1 MSVWD
6 SVIEGAAKVG
16 GAYLSNSGGD
26 GNNNNGA
33 KIQPST
39 TGTTQLSDFD
49 IMYNAASVQSMYDLT
64 SKLDQWSNM
73 DQNFFQNTFQPFQE
87 KLIQTNSDLLP
98 SIEKVAGSTLE
109 ANARDLTQNETLK
122 NMFRTSVAGTERQ
135 FSGQIDS
142 LLKQVDSVP
151 SEQERVGQALASV
164 ESQFGQAG
172 KALTRDV
179 QSRGQAVSQASKR
192 SMEFE
197 KAKAKAGAAGS
208 AAEAARAEKMAATER
223 TLGVLGQ
230 KSGQATSQLL
240 GVQGG
245 QQAGLA
251 TPQVG
256 GVTPTTGLAG
266 AQLQADLEKTGSQQ
280 TFGTRTRDDRAV
292 QVQKGVT
299 NPALTSGATG
309 QMPSAGANMMYAG
322 GNQNFNEAGGVT
334 GSVLGGVGKM
344 IGGVIGTSINPPR

>member
-1 MSVWD
+1 MGVWD
-6 SVIEGAAKVG
+6 SVISGGAQVA
-16 GAYLSNSGGD
+16 GAYLSNSGGGSATGAD
-26 GNNNNGA
+26 GKVRN
-33 KIQPST
+33 ST
-39 TGTTQLSDFD
+39 TGKSQLSDFD

-64 SKLDQWSNM
+64 NKLDQWSNM

-98 SIEKVAGSTLE
+98 SIEKVAGNTLE
-109 ANARDLTQNETLK
+109 ANARDLTQNESLK
-122 NMFRTSVAGTERQ
+122 RAFRTSVSGTERQ
-135 FSGQIDS
+135 FSGQINS
-142 LLKQVDSVP
+142 LLRQVNNVP
-151 SEQERVGQALASV
+151 SEEERVGQALASV

-172 KALTRDV
+172 KALSRDF

-197 KAKAKAGAAGS
+197 KAKAKAGAAGA
-208 AAEAARAEKMAATER
+208 AAEAARAEKMAATEK

-230 KSGQATSQLL
+230 KSAQATSQLL

-280 TFGTRTRDDRAV
+280 TFGTRQRQDDV
-292 QVQKGVT
+292 TQVQKGIQ
-299 NPALTSGATG
+299 NPVLTSGATG
-309 QMPSAGANMMYAG
+309 QAPTGGANMMYAG
-322 GNQNFNEAGGVT
+322 GNPNFNEAGGVT